1 MQNLVVEGTVSGGSY
16 AGGVAGYLEG
26 ASLIRCGSRAEVSG
40 SQYVGGVAGAAK
52 SSSVITECFS
62 TGAVVS
68 TTGYAGGVFGGPAA
82 NNAAILSYCYNTG
95 TVSGPAT
102 VGGLAGGHKRY
113 TSTYQNSY
121 NAGNVTA
128 SMDVASNHG
137 AVVGGKGGTFE
148 NLYYRTGCV
157 TNVEEGGIAGEG
169 HDAVTAKTEEEMKEA
184 AFAAS
189 LNGDGSAFAAD
200 ENGGYPV
207 LAWQGQIDPSKAEE
221 PGYHFQEET
230 ELSARLADMI
240 KSAIDSTKE
249 TGGLAETDSLL
260 GSADW
265 MSGASSTGTDWMAL
279 VMGRFGYFD
288 PEGAY
293 HFLYDDGDGYALYNA
308 AMKQYIEA
316 TYEDNGGILHSTK
329 ATEWHR
335 ATVAIAA
342 LGGDPRHFG
351 VYEGKDI
358 DLIADGTYD
367 NQSGPGRQGI
377 NGWIWGL
384 IALDSGAYEVPD
396 GAKYTRDDF
405 ITEILKLQLA
415 DGVDGNVYGGWDLFA
430 GSSDPDITAMA
441 VQALAPYYFSN
452 KSYTYVNAKTGET
465 LTKTVRQVVEEALDR
480 LGSLQ
485 REAGD
490 FASWGTVNSE
500 STAQVLVALT
510 ALGIDPAEDD
520 RFITGTGKTLLDGLL
535 QYRTANGGF
544 SHTIGGGWNS
554 MANDQAAYAL
564 VAYWRLRTVC
574 ALCMISGTTGLWKN
588 AALFRR
594 PGRRSLRFPLRK
606 TPATRRL

>member
-26 ASLIRCGSRAEVSG
+26 CVSG
-40 SQYVGGVAGAAK
+40 PLRQPGGGVRLPVCGRRRRGGQK
-52 SSSVITECFS
+52 LLRHHRVLQHRRGGFHNRVC
-62 TGAVVS
+62 
-68 TTGYAGGVFGGPAA
+68 GGVFGGPAA

-121 NAGNVTA
+121 NAGSVTA
-128 SMDVASNHG
+128 SMDIANNHG

-157 TNVEEGGIAGEG
+157 TNVEEGGIAGED
-169 HDAVTAKTEEEMKEA
+169 HDAVTAKTEEEMKAA
-184 AFAAS
+184 AFAVS
-189 LNGDGSAFAAD
+189 LNGDGSAFAVD

-221 PGYHFQEET
+221 PGYHFQEAT
-230 ELSARLADMI
+230 ELSARLADRI

-308 AMKQYIEA
+308 AMKQYIEE

-342 LGGDPRHFG
+342 LGGDP
-351 VYEGKDI
+351 
-358 DLIADGTYD
+358 
-367 NQSGPGRQGI
+367 
-377 NGWIWGL
+377 
-384 IALDSGAYEVPD
+384 ALWCV
-396 GAKYTRDDF
+396 
-405 ITEILKLQLA
+405 
-415 DGVDGNVYGGWDLFA
+415 
-430 GSSDPDITAMA
+430 
-441 VQALAPYYFSN
+441 
-452 KSYTYVNAKTGET
+452 
-465 LTKTVRQVVEEALDR
+465 
-480 LGSLQ
+480 
-485 REAGD
+485 
-490 FASWGTVNSE
+490 
-500 STAQVLVALT
+500 
-510 ALGIDPAEDD
+510 
-520 RFITGTGKTLLDGLL
+520 
-535 QYRTANGGF
+535 
-544 SHTIGGGWNS
+544 
-554 MANDQAAYAL
+554 
-564 VAYWRLRTVC
+564 
-574 ALCMISGTTGLWKN
+574 
-588 AALFRR
+588 
-594 PGRRSLRFPLRK
+594 
-606 TPATRRL
+606 